1 MGGIFVT
8 YYNLKSSASNFFSE
22 GEERGARIN
31 GLYRNFLQVPSGV
44 ICRFRE
50 QIPFPSILV
59 LWLQYSQLGGI
70 LLPNSF
76 FSLKSR
82 SSRLLECLYFSTEE
96 ILFPAFF
103 CRIERKRATHNTTK
117 AMAAGML
124 SESVLASGSVVEEN
138 TSAVSLIGK
147 IRRI

>member
-1 MGGIFVT
+1 MT
-8 YYNLKSSASNFFSE
+8 HYNLKSSASNFFSG

-50 QIPFPSILV
+50 QVPSPSILV

-76 FSLKSR
+76 FFIIKSR
-82 SSRLLECLYFSTEE
+82 SSRLLGCLYFSTEE

-103 CRIERKRATHNTTK
+103 CRIERRRATHNTTK

-124 SESVLASGSVVEEN
+124 PESVPASGSVVEEN
-138 TSAVSLIGK
+138 TSAVSSIGK
-147 IRRI
+147 IRRRI